1 MLRAYL
7 FCASVLVLALIPSCG
22 SSTRVDGGKVN
33 ISRQQ
38 TTTAPTVARETRQ
51 IVRPVDENQPV
62 TETVTRVETGGQTTT
77 VIASGDA
84 SGASAQA
91 SGDGKIAQDL
101 QTGAPVL
108 NLGEGVAGSGG
119 EVDSSSSASAAPK
132 TWGVWG
138 VGVLALLAAGGLLYL
153 GQPKA
158 ALIAGGIGIGL
169 IAVGFFPSL
178 ALWALLAAIAVV
190 FAAWFWSAKN
200 GKSVKEAL
208 RAIAVGVETLP
219 PTIKEAVKS
228 NIEPHADD
236 EDKAVIKKIKR
247 EDNL

>member
-1 MLRAYL
+1 MLRAYM
-7 FCASVLVLALIPSCG
+7 FCVSVLVLALIPSCG
-22 SSTRVDGGKVN
+22 SSTRIDGGKVN

-51 IVRPVDENQPV
+51 IVHPV
-62 TETVTRVETGGQTTT
+62 TPDSPVVETVTRVETGGETTT
-77 VIASGDA
+77 TIASGDA

-119 EVDSSSSASAAPK
+119 EVDSQSSASAAPK

-153 GQPKA
+153 GQPRA
-158 ALIAGGIGIGL
+158 AMIAGGLGVGL

-178 ALWALLAAIAVV
+178 VLWALLAAIAVAV
-190 FAAWFWSAKN
+190 AAWFLSAKT
-200 GKSVKEAL
+200 GKSFKEAL

-219 PTIKEAVKS
+219 DDTRRMVKDAVA
-228 NIEPHADD
+228 PHADD
-236 EDKAVIKKIKR
+236 ADKAVITKIKR